1 MAARSDAATDRVSLG
16 SAPATAALTIAG
28 WARIDSAGL
37 GSFNPIIRLSVNSGD
52 ASSWIVGFKGT
63 NGRTPSVY
71 SPSNTSGIVAPEQA
85 LATWVYVAATLN
97 AGAAQLLYGTVP
109 GTLSKVTG
117 TVAAAG
123 TADRLAWFARS
134 AADGSEWLAGALAYE
149 RIWTAVLSDV
159 EIAAESQSAIPVRV
173 TNLWADWRFS
183 SAGLTD
189 SSGNG
194 RNLTAGSTALS
205 AETDPSLGGAV
216 LSDALKRDKQMRL
229 GALLQM

>member
-16 SAPATAALTIAG
+16 SAPTLTALTIGG
-28 WARIDSAGL
+28 WARIDSAGV
-37 GSFNPIIRLSVNSGD
+37 GSFNPIIRLSINSGD
-52 ASSWIVGFKGT
+52 VSSWIVGFKGT

-71 SPSNTSGIVAPEQA
+71 SPLNTTGIVAPEQA
-85 LATWVYVAATLN
+85 LATWVYIAATLN

-117 TVAAAG
+117 TVAASG
-123 TADRLAWFARS
+123 TADRLTWFSRS
-134 AADGSEWLAGALAYE
+134 AADGTEWLLGALAYE
-149 RIWTAVLSDV
+149 RIWTAVLSDA
-159 EIAAESQSAIPVRV
+159 EIALESQSAVPVRA
-173 TNLWADWRFS
+173 TNLWADWRFA

-189 SSGNG
+189 SSGNA

-205 AETDPSLGGAV
+205 AETDPPLGLV
-216 LSDALKRDKQMRL
+216 TSDALKRDKQMRL